1 MRKRKKLLVSN
12 TGRRDMTRHEFHIA
26 LVLIALIAAGVL
38 GYDFFN
44 SKTYSHSQSADCTLA
59 LYFSG
64 PDGCQNRPAVR
75 SISGPVFVN
84 KIESYFSRD
93 DLKQRDLHMY
103 VDKPPANKRQLGKEE
118 TDRNENNRIS
128 TLLPDSIKADSRNYQ

>member
-12 TGRRDMTRHEFHIA
+12 TGKRDMTRSEFHIA

-38 GYDFFN
+38 GYDFLN
-44 SKTYSHSQSADCTLA
+44 SKQYSYSQSADCTLA

-75 SISGPVFVN
+75 SIPGPVFVN
-84 KIESYFSRD
+84 KIEAYFSRD
-93 DLKQRDLHMY
+93 ELKKRDIHMY
-103 VDKPPANKRQLGKEE
+103 VDKPPADKTSLGKDEM
-118 TDRNENNRIS
+118 NKIENNRIN
-128 TLLPDSIKADSRNYQ
+128 TLLPDSIKAGRMN

>member
-1 MRKRKKLLVSN
+1 
-12 TGRRDMTRHEFHIA
+12 MTRNEFHIA

-38 GYDFFN
+38 GYDFLN
-44 SKTYSHSQSADCTLA
+44 SKQYSYSQSADCTLA

-84 KIESYFSRD
+84 KIEAYFSRD
-93 DLKQRDLHMY
+93 ELKQRYLQMY
-103 VDKPPANKRQLGKEE
+103 VDKPAAEKTLLDVGEVDKHES
-118 TDRNENNRIS
+118 NRVS
-128 TLLPDSIKADSRNYQ
+128 TLRPDSIKAGSRN

>member
-1 MRKRKKLLVSN
+1 MQKRKKLLVSN
-12 TGRRDMTRHEFHIA
+12 SGKRDMTRHEFHIA

-38 GYDFFN
+38 GYDFLN
-44 SKTYSHSQSADCTLA
+44 GKQYSYSQSADCTLA

-93 DLKQRDLHMY
+93 EIRKLDPHMY
-103 VDKPPANKRQLGKEE
+103 VVKPPAEKTSLFEKE
-118 TDRNENNRIS
+118 TDKNKNNRIS
-128 TLLPDSIKADSRNYQ
+128 IILPDSIKSDGRN

>member
-1 MRKRKKLLVSN
+1 MKKRKKVLVFS
-12 TGRRDMTRHEFHIA
+12 TGKRDMTKHEFHIA

-38 GYDFFN
+38 GYDFLN
-44 SKTYSHSQSADCTLA
+44 TKKYSHSQTADCTLA

-75 SISGPVFVN
+75 SISGPVFVE

-93 DLKQRDLHMY
+93 EFNLRDIHMDIEMPLTNNTHLKPGDI
-103 VDKPPANKRQLGKEE
+103 NKRNKSL
-118 TDRNENNRIS
+118 S
-128 TLLPDSIKADSRNYQ
+128 PHDSLKAGDLN